1 MMLKPLLALMCLLG
15 LGAQLSFAASDQ
27 WIEVRSDHFIVV
39 TSAGEKQGRHL
50 VDQFERMRW
59 LYHTLFPKINADPP
73 AAIQVYAVK
82 NKKEFQAVEP
92 ADYLARG
99 KLDLAGLFVRSPER
113 DYILVRLDAEQEHPF
128 ATVYHEYTHLELTPA
143 ASWLPIWLNEGLA
156 QFFQNT
162 DIHDKDVI
170 LGQPSRD
177 SILFL
182 RQATLIPLPVLF
194 RVDRSSPYYHEE
206 DKGSIFYA
214 ESWALT
220 HYLEVNDRLHQT
232 DRIADYL
239 KLVAQHEDP
248 AVAAEKAFG
257 DLKKLQHA
265 LEDYI
270 QASSYRQF
278 IVSSAAAPLD
288 EASYKVTPLAPD
300 QVKVVQAE
308 VLTAVGRTAEAQA
321 TLQAVLQS
329 SPQNPD
335 APAAM
340 GMLALRNHDASA
352 ARKWFAQAAQLNSQS
367 FIVHYYL
374 ATLSMSQGVGEQGE
388 EDQEIESNLRAA
400 IRLNPAFAPAYAELA
415 RFQLMRRQNLAEAYG
430 LALRAVQLDPAQ
442 LVYRLNLAAIL
453 AAQKNY
459 PAAREVL
466 AACLKLAKN
475 QQAVAM
481 IQRTS
486 AQIDQMQAGGSLP
499 QMALRAGQTVQVVP
513 EVQNTAPRHPSGPPT
528 GPQHDVIG
536 VIHAVACSYP
546 AVLEM
551 RVDGAARPVSLYT
564 NNYFQLEVSALGYT
578 PTADLHPCKD
588 LEGMKARVQYAEVSD
603 KTVDGQ
609 IVAIELRK

>member
-73 AAIQVYAVK
+73 APIQVYAVK

-92 ADYLARG
+92 ADYLAKG

-194 RVDRSSPYYHEE
+194 RVDHSSPYYHEE

-308 VLTAVGRTAEAQA
+308 VLTAVGRAAEAQA

-374 ATLSMSQGVGEQGE
+374 ATLSMSQGLGEQGE

-400 IRLNPAFAPAYAELA
+400 IRLNSAFAPAYAELA

-466 AACLKLAKN
+466 ATCLKLAKN

-513 EVQNTAPRHPSGPPT
+513 EAQNTAPRHPSGPPT
-528 GPQHDVIG
+528 GPQHEVVG

-564 NNYFQLEVSALGYT
+564 NNYYQLEVSALGYT

>member
-73 AAIQVYAVK
+73 APIQVYAVK

-194 RVDRSSPYYHEE
+194 RVDRSSPCYHEE

-288 EASYKVTPLAPD
+288 EASYKVNPLAPD

-374 ATLSMSQGVGEQGE
+374 ATLSMSQGVGEKGE

-513 EVQNTAPRHPSGPPT
+513 EAQNAAPRHPSGPPT
-528 GPQHDVIG
+528 GPQHEVIG

-564 NNYFQLEVSALGYT
+564 NNYFQLDVSALGYT
-578 PTADLHPCKD
+578 PTADLHPCQD
-588 LEGMKARVQYAEVSD
+588 LEGRKARVQYAEVSD

>member
-73 AAIQVYAVK
+73 APIQVYAVK

-288 EASYKVTPLAPD
+288 EASYKVNPLAPD

-340 GMLALRNHDASA
+340 GMLALRNNDASA
-352 ARKWFAQAAQLNSQS
+352 ARKWFAQAAQLNTQS

-374 ATLSMSQGVGEQGE
+374 ATLSMSQGLGEQGE

-400 IRLNPAFAPAYAELA
+400 IRLNSAFAPAYAELA

-513 EVQNTAPRHPSGPPT
+513 EAQNAAPRHPSGPPT
-528 GPQHDVIG
+528 GPQHEVIG

-551 RVDGAARPVSLYT
+551 RIDGAARPVSLYT
-564 NNYFQLEVSALGYT
+564 NNYFQLDVSALGYT
-578 PTADLHPCKD
+578 PTADLHPCQD
-588 LEGMKARVQYAEVSD
+588 LEGRKARVQYAEVSD

>member
-1 MMLKPLLALMCLLG
+1 MMLKRLLALMCLLG
-15 LGAQLSFAASDQ
+15 VGAQFSFAASDQ
-27 WIEVRSDHFIVV
+27 WTEVRSDHFIVV

-99 KLDLAGLFVRSPER
+99 KLDLAGLFVRSSER

-288 EASYKVTPLAPD
+288 EASYKVTTLAPD

-329 SPQNPD
+329 SPQNAD
-335 APAAM
+335 APTAM

-352 ARKWFAQAAQLNSQS
+352 ARKWFAQAVQLNAQS
-367 FIVHYYL
+367 FIAHYYL
-374 ATLSMSQGVGEQGE
+374 ATLSMSQELGEKGE
-388 EDQEIESNLRAA
+388 DDQEIESNLRAA

-466 AACLKLAKN
+466 ATCLKLAKN

-528 GPQHDVIG
+528 GPRHEVIG

-564 NNYFQLEVSALGYT
+564 NNYYQLDVSALGYT

-588 LEGMKARVQYAEVSD
+588 LEGRKARVQYAEVSD

>member
-1 MMLKPLLALMCLLG
+1 MMLKRLLALMCLLG
-15 LGAQLSFAASDQ
+15 VGAQFSFAASDQ
-27 WIEVRSDHFIVV
+27 WTEVRSDHFIVV

-99 KLDLAGLFVRSPER
+99 KLDLAGLFVRSSER

-194 RVDRSSPYYHEE
+194 RVDHSSPYYHEE

-288 EASYKVTPLAPD
+288 EASYKVTTLAPD

-329 SPQNPD
+329 SPQNAD
-335 APAAM
+335 APTAM

-352 ARKWFAQAAQLNSQS
+352 ARKWFAQAVQLNAQS
-367 FIVHYYL
+367 FIAHYYL
-374 ATLSMSQGVGEQGE
+374 ATLSMSQELGEKGE
-388 EDQEIESNLRAA
+388 DDQEIESNLRAA

-466 AACLKLAKN
+466 ATCLKLAKN

-528 GPQHDVIG
+528 GPRHEVIG

-564 NNYFQLEVSALGYT
+564 NNYYQLDVSALGYT

-588 LEGMKARVQYAEVSD
+588 LEGRKARVQYAEVSD